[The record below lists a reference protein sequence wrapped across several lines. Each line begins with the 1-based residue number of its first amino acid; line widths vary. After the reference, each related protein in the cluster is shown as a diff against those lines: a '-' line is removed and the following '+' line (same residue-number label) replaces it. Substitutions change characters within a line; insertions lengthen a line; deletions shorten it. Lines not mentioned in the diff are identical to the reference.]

1 MSFKTY
7 LKTFLII
14 SFSFKIIAYQNDLA
28 MKAGFALAINSFN
41 TLQDEG
47 DIKDET
53 NSYGAYTTFSYR
65 FKRSEVGLDSRIT
78 LGKATDLDFE
88 FEGNTIT
95 GSGNIRLVDITPYFR
110 YSTKDFKFPK
120 FVERLISDIN
130 RNSWVAYAKLGPSW
144 VIQTLDLNS
153 LNLTGTLKQDY
164 KITYESF
171 GANIGIGIEEVTLF
185 KETNPVFIEVN
196 ASAFE
201 SYKVSLVDKS
211 NSREINILSERDADQ
226 EIKTFQLAFIIGVTL
241 F

>member
-1 MSFKTY
+1 
-7 LKTFLII
+7 
-14 SFSFKIIAYQNDLA
+14 
-28 MKAGFALAINSFN
+28 
-41 TLQDEG
+41 
-47 DIKDET
+47 
-53 NSYGAYTTFSYR
+53 
-65 FKRSEVGLDSRIT
+65 
-78 LGKATDLDFE
+78 
-88 FEGNTIT
+88 
-95 GSGNIRLVDITPYFR
+95 R